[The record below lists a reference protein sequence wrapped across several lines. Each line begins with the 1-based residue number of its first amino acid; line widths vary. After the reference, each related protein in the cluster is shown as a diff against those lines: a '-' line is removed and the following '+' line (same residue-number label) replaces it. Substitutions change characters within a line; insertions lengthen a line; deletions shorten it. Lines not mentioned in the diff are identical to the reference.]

1 MNPRIE
7 PARFLRRALMADG
20 IVSGVS
26 GAALLIA
33 PGAIAS
39 LLGLASPG
47 LVAVVGVSLV
57 FYGLALLR
65 NARQEVLRRRDASV
79 PIALNAAWLLGTVVV
94 VAEGWLNRP
103 GTWALLLVG
112 DVVLAFAILEAVGL
126 HKLTAHATAGTGV
139 EPA

>member
-26 GAALLIA
+26 GVALLIA

-39 LLGLASPG
+39 LSGLTSPG
-47 LVAVVGVSLV
+47 LVAVVGVVLV
-57 FYGLALLR
+57 FYGLALVR
-65 NARQEVLRRRDASV
+65 NARQEVLRRREATV

-94 VAEGWLNRP
+94 VAEGWLSRYGNW
-103 GTWALLLVG
+103 TLLLVG
-112 DVVLAFAILEAVGL
+112 DVVVAFVILEAIGL
-126 HKLTAHATAGTGV
+126 HKLAAHTAAGRRA